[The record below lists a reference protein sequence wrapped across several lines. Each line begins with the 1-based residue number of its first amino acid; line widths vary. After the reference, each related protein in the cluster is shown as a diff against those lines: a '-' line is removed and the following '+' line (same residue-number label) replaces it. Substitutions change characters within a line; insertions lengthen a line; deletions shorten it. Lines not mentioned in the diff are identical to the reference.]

1 MGSWGF
7 GVEQDDF
14 VRDVL
19 GEFDDRLKRGAS
31 IESATQA
38 VLVQFADAVDDT
50 DDGPLLWLALAR
62 AQWRYGE
69 ASVDVLAKVRADF
82 AAEAGLERWA
92 DEGPTVLAKRRE
104 RLAKFLAEIERPNPK
119 PRPHPKLVIR
129 KPIFAPGD
137 CLAVRLKDGRFG
149 AALVLIAD
157 QSQPEYG
164 RNLIGVLNYLG
175 DTMPDETAFRGREW
189 LILTHHNWYGQA
201 DVSWYDAHGFRAHR
215 QRFTVLAH
223 IDITESDPTDGVSWK
238 GWSQLGEQ
246 VVLQREWD
254 SGTGQ

>member
-19 GEFDDRLKRGAS
+19 GDFDDMLKRGS
-31 IESATQA
+31 SLESATQA
-38 VLVQFADAVDDT
+38 VMVQFVDAIDDP

-92 DEGPTVLAKRRE
+92 EEGPAVLAKRRE
-104 RLAKFLAEIERPNPK
+104 RLARFVAEIEHPNPK
-119 PRPHPKLVIR
+119 PRPFPKLVVR

-137 CLAVRLKDGRFG
+137 CLAVRLNDGRFG
-149 AALVLIAD
+149 AALVLAAD
-157 QSQPEYG
+157 HSRPEYG
-164 RNLIGVLNYLG
+164 QNLIGVLDYLA
-175 DTMPDETAFRGREW
+175 ETIPGEDVFRRREW
-189 LILTHHNWYGQA
+189 LVLTHHNWHGETEIC
-201 DVSWYDAHGFRAHR
+201 WCMAHGFKAHK
-215 QRFTVLAH
+215 QRFTVVAR
-223 IDITESDPTDGVSWK
+223 IKVDEPGPTGAVSYC
-238 GWSQLGEQ
+238 GWGQLGEQ
-246 VVLQREWD
+246 VILQREWD
-254 SGTGQ
+254 SMSSQ

>member
-19 GEFDDRLKRGAS
+19 GEFDDRLKRGGS

-92 DEGPTVLAKRRE
+92 EEGPTVLAKRRE
-104 RLAKFLAEIERPNPK
+104 RLAKFVAEIERPNPK
-119 PRPHPKLVIR
+119 PRPFPKLVVR

-137 CLAVRLKDGRFG
+137 CLAVRLNDGRFG
-149 AALVLIAD
+149 AALVLAAD
-157 QSQPEYG
+157 HSRPEYG

-175 DTMPDETAFRGREW
+175 DTMPDETVFRGREW
-189 LILTHHNWYGQA
+189 LILTHHNWHGEA
-201 DVSWYDAHGFRAHR
+201 EICWYSAPGFKAHK
-215 QRFTVLAH
+215 QRFTVVAQIH
-223 IDITESDPTDGVSWK
+223 ITESDPSDSTTYENWGY
-238 GWSQLGEQ
+238 LGEQ

>member
-19 GEFDDRLKRGAS
+19 GEFDDRLKRGAT
-31 IESATQA
+31 IGSATQA

-69 ASVDVLAKVRADF
+69 ASADVLAKVRADF

-92 DEGPTVLAKRRE
+92 DEGPAVLAKRRE
-104 RLAKFLAEIERPNPK
+104 RLARFVAEIERPNPK
-119 PRPHPKLVIR
+119 PRRFPKLVVR

-137 CLAVRLKDGRFG
+137 CLAVRLNDGRFG
-149 AALVLIAD
+149 AALVLAAD
-157 QSQPEYG
+157 HSRPEYG
-164 RNLIGVLNYLG
+164 QNLIGVLNYLG
-175 DTMPDETAFRGREW
+175 GTVPDVAVYRRREW
-189 LILTHHNWYGQA
+189 LILTHHNWDGRA
-201 DVSWYDAHGFRAHR
+201 DISWYGAHGFRTHQ
-215 QRFTVLAH
+215 QRFTVLAQ
-223 IDITESDPTDGVSWK
+223 IDIMESDPTDSTIYGNW
-238 GWSQLGEQ
+238 GHLGEQ
-246 VVLQREWD
+246 VILQREWD
-254 SGTGQ
+254 AGASQ